1 MPNQRDKTGIRDNE
15 SHKIKL
21 RDLCIDDYDD
31 LIRLW
36 DEAELP
42 YKLDGRD
49 KRENIDRELAGT
61 AAIFLVAE
69 IDGKLIGSIFA
80 THDGRKGW
88 INRLAVAPAHRRKG
102 LAARLVQEV
111 EKKLYDKGI
120 EIIACLIEDWNKSSM
135 EAFQKMGY
143 KRHND
148 IIYLSKRKHEKA

>member
-1 MPNQRDKTGIRDNE
+1 MPNQRDKTCIHDNGRYD
-15 SHKIKL
+15 IKL

-42 YKLDGRD
+42 YKPDGRD

-69 IDGKLIGSIFA
+69 IDGQLIGSIFG

-102 LAARLVQEV
+102 LAARLLREV

-120 EIIACLIEDWNKSSM
+120 EIIACLIEDWNKTSM

-143 KRHND
+143 KPHND
-148 IIYLSKRKHEKA
+148 IMYLSKRKHEDV